1 MQLHARLHSLTL
13 TAKVA
18 SSGKTAPTIGLAEAS
33 EDGDFDASFP
43 VGPDWAETP
52 SADDGHA

>member
-1 MQLHARLHSLTL
+1 M
-13 TAKVA
+13 
-18 SSGKTAPTIGLAEAS
+18 IGLAEAS
-33 EDGDFDASFP
+33 EDGDFAAGVP